1 MPPKKSAP
9 LCTINSNTDLCQLAT
24 VPPPRSN
31 SVIQSLR
38 RVRTHI
44 QRGFTLIELL
54 VVIVIIGILATIS
67 VAQFSSYQI
76 RARDTKRIQDI
87 NQIARL
93 IQYDM
98 VANAKSKY
106 IESELSGGN
115 ICQTCASP
123 YNTLLQEEF
132 GYVPEDP
139 RHDGTDY
146 YYYFD
151 PAHTC
156 GSKTYSVIFAKNME
170 DPNNANADEMNIR
183 CNSNFGPQGDLTA
196 NNTNG
201 DIITDA
207 YVIFTTESEF

>member
-1 MPPKKSAP
+1 MRLCDIATMIAP
-9 LCTINSNTDLCQLAT
+9 IF
-24 VPPPRSN
+24 N
-31 SVIQSLR
+31 SVTDSLR

-67 VAQFSSYQI
+67 VAQLNSYQV

-93 IQYDM
+93 LQYDM

-106 IESELSGGN
+106 IESADGRHST
-115 ICQTCASP
+115 ICKTCNTP
-123 YNTLLQEEF
+123 YNTMLQEEF

-156 GSKTYSVIFAKNME
+156 GSKNYSVIFAKNME
-170 DPNNANADEMNIR
+170 DPNNANTDEMNIR
-183 CNSNFGPQGDLTA
+183 CNNNFGPDGNITA
-196 NNTNG
+196 DG
-201 DIITDA
+201 VSGAIITDA
-207 YVIFTTESEF
+207 YIIFTTEAEF